1 MFTLLFYLMF
11 FPIILTFEVI
21 GGIFRGIIGI
31 FKLIGFIDIIKQES
45 ELRHRAQEICNKQ
58 HKEYEKRTGKHMSK
72 RSIIWKRFSIGL
84 RRAYITEKSVANS
97 VPPVNTMRF
106 ANRMKQ

>member
-11 FPIILTFEVI
+11 FPIILTFKVI

-45 ELRHRAQEICNKQ
+45 ELRHRAQEICNKK

-72 RSIIWKRFSIGL
+72 RSIIWNACVWNNRGNNNIP
-84 RRAYITEKSVANS
+84 SVNAEH
-97 VPPVNTMRF
+97 TF
-106 ANRMKQ
+106 YT

>member
-11 FPIILTFEVI
+11 FPIILTFKVI

-45 ELRHRAQEICNKQ
+45 ELRHRAQEICNKK
-58 HKEYEKRTGKHMSK
+58 HKEYEMRTGTYK
-72 RSIIWKRFSIGL
+72 
-84 RRAYITEKSVANS
+84 
-97 VPPVNTMRF
+97 
-106 ANRMKQ
+106 